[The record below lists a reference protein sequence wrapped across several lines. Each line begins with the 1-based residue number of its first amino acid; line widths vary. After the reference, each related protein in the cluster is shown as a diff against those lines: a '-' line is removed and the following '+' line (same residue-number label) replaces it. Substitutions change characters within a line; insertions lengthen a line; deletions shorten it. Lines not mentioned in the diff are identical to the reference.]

1 VLKAGE
7 NQMAEFIT
15 KSKVKEA
22 LKSKGLSTSEE
33 AIEALDKQ
41 VKRIIE
47 RIAERAKLSGMKTA
61 KARHV

>member
-1 VLKAGE
+1 
-7 NQMAEFIT
+7 MADYIT

-22 LKSKGLSTSEE
+22 FKKKGLSTSEE

-41 VKRIIE
+41 VKLMLDRIS
-47 RIAERAKLSGMKTA
+47 ERAKLSGMKTV